1 MKIDTSTTQ
10 SGWTAGAARNFAESP
25 LGQAVLAQ
33 LREGSRSK
41 RALSDFV
48 LRDPVFVAT
57 HGIEDVSRIS
67 GISPSTISRY
77 VRDLGLD
84 NYAAFR
90 AGVAHTVHALIAPV
104 TKLEHRLA
112 EGGAGA
118 SPIMASLMAAGS
130 HLAALG
136 HPSTGEAIQTATKML
151 REARQVWVMGFGL
164 SAHLAAILTL
174 GLQPYRDGIVN
185 VVQYGGTEVAAGRLM
200 SAGDGDLVVAI
211 SFPRYSKDVTDLA
224 RIARSMGAKLI
235 ALTDSPAAPLAQVCD
250 HLLLAPAQHPILSSS
265 CLPGLAMIEALLS
278 DFLLSDPIHVKRA
291 GRLAAIMSAYL
302 ADDTDQ
308 A

>member
-1 MKIDTSTTQ
+1 MKINPSTTQ
-10 SGWTAGAARNFAESP
+10 SGWAAGAVRNFADSP
-25 LGQAVLAQ
+25 LGQEVLTQ

-41 RALSDFV
+41 RALSEFV

-57 HGIEDVSRIS
+57 HGIEDVSRVS

-84 NYAAFR
+84 NYSAFR
-90 AGVAHTVHALIAPV
+90 AGVAGTVHALIAPV
-104 TKLEHRLA
+104 TKLESRLA
-112 EGGAGA
+112 EGEAGA
-118 SPIMASLMAAGS
+118 SPITASIMAAAS
-130 HLAALG
+130 QLEALG
-136 HPSTGEAIQTATKML
+136 DPVTGEAVQTATKML

-174 GLQPYRDGIVN
+174 GLQPYREGVVN

-200 SAGDGDLVVAI
+200 SAGEGDLVVAI

-224 RIARSMGAKLI
+224 RIAGSNGAKLI
-235 ALTDSPAAPLAQVCD
+235 ALTDSPAAPLAQACH
-250 HLLLAPAQHPILSSS
+250 HLMLAPAQHPILSSS
-265 CLPGLAMIEALLS
+265 CLPGLATIEALLS
-278 DFLLSDPIHVKRA
+278 DFLLSDPAHVKRA

-302 ADDTDQ
+302 ADDPD
-308 A
+308 

>member
-1 MKIDTSTTQ
+1 MKIDPSTTQ
-10 SGWTAGAARNFAESP
+10 ASWTAGAARNFADSP
-25 LGQAVLAQ
+25 LGREVLTQ

-90 AGVAHTVHALIAPV
+90 AGVADTVHALIAPV
-104 TKLEHRLA
+104 TKLESRLA
-112 EGGAGA
+112 EGDAGA
-118 SPIMASLMAAGS
+118 SPIAASFMAAAS
-130 HLAALG
+130 QIEALG
-136 HPSTGEAIQTATKML
+136 HPATAEAVQAATKML

-164 SAHLAAILTL
+164 SAHLAAILAL

-224 RIARSMGAKLI
+224 RISRSMGAKLI
-235 ALTDSPAAPLAQVCD
+235 ALTDSPAAPLAQVSD

-265 CLPGLAMIEALLS
+265 CLPGLATIEALLS

-308 A
+308 K